1 MKQANY
7 GPSEIDQ
14 LLDTIRSFNTAIGSY
29 EQHAVLTDDF
39 TYSVKLTNGTIRIY
53 AEELQDKKALPQER
67 LRDIAARFNERLQL

>member
-14 LLDTIRSFNTAIGSY
+14 LLDTIRNFNTAIGSY
-29 EQHAVLTDDF
+29 EQHAILTDDF

-53 AEELQDKKALPQER
+53 VEELQDKKALPLER
-67 LRDIAARFNERLQL
+67 LRDIAARFNERI